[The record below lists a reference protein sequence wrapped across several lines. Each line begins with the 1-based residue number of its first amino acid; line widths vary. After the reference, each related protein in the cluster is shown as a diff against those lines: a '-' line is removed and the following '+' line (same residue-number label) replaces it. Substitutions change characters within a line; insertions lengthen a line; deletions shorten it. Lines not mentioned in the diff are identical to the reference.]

1 MRLNIGI
8 KESPFNR
15 NKILTTSNNQIEVKS
30 FCEKFNKFER
40 IIEKKKVKKP
50 KRDKSNLVKH
60 ISSPN
65 VMEEEKFES
74 RLNKKVSQDGLIKRS
89 CTSKLKSDTKDMSS
103 FLFDS
108 SSKMGSPVKLF
119 KNESKLLQESK
130 SKIALND
137 ILVNLS
143 IESQS
148 NDDSQED
155 KDSIQLKNHI
165 KKSNTKAKKKSK
177 MNGIYNYNLSS

>member
-8 KESPFNR
+8 KDSPFNR

-65 VMEEEKFES
+65 V
-74 RLNKKVSQDGLIKRS
+74 
-89 CTSKLKSDTKDMSS
+89 
-103 FLFDS
+103 
-108 SSKMGSPVKLF
+108 
-119 KNESKLLQESK
+119 
-130 SKIALND
+130 
-137 ILVNLS
+137 
-143 IESQS
+143 
-148 NDDSQED
+148 
-155 KDSIQLKNHI
+155 
-165 KKSNTKAKKKSK
+165 
-177 MNGIYNYNLSS
+177 